1 MLPVHAGTPYLP
13 WHDPCEA
20 TRLLR
25 YALPRQGLSHTYQS
39 NGSGMSVLSVLTE
52 VTVWSKDG
60 SFIWN
65 EEGATVSHPIDDP
78 LGAAQRIADHYRHPE
93 SSQEGRSPMNSVC
106 EQST

>member
-13 WHDPCEA
+13 WQDPREA

-25 YALPRQGLSHTYQS
+25 YALHRQGFCHTYQS
-39 NGSGMSVLSVLTE
+39 NENGMFVSTELTL
-52 VTVWSKDG
+52 WSKDG

-78 LGAAQRIADHYRHPE
+78 VGAAQRIVDHYRHPE
-93 SSQEGRSPMNSVC
+93 SSKEGRSP
-106 EQST
+106 